1 MPHSSKTFTGW
12 TLDHLADA
20 MKYVS
25 SAEDLAKA
33 DGLLQRVD
41 PRIKVAGIAAL
52 ILSVVFSHRLSVIW
66 AVMAFTIML
75 GVSSKASL
83 LDFAKRVFIPV
94 MLFTGT
100 IAIASIFTTPG
111 DTLTHLPVFGWA
123 ITLQGLRSAG
133 FLISRA
139 EAVATLCAVL
149 VLTTPWTHILKS
161 LRVFR
166 APIVFVVILSMTYRY
181 LFLLLQTAHDMVESR
196 HARTVGRLEPSEN
209 RRIATATMGVL
220 LSKSFQLSSDVHLAM
235 QSRGFRG
242 ELYLLDD
249 FQATSRDWAWL
260 AGLLG
265 ISGAAM
271 WLGR

>member
-1 MPHSSKTFTGW
+1 MAHSSNTFTGW

-25 SAEDLAKA
+25 SAEDLARSN
-33 DGLLQRVD
+33 GLLQRVD
-41 PRIKVAGIAAL
+41 PRIKVAGVAAL
-52 ILSVVFSHRLSVIW
+52 IFSVVFSHQLFVIW
-66 AVMAFTIML
+66 AVLAFTIAL
-75 GVSSKASL
+75 GISSKASL
-83 LDFAKRVFIPV
+83 LDFAKRVFLPV

-100 IAIASIFTTPG
+100 IAVAAIFTTPG
-111 DTLTHLPVFGWA
+111 DTLAHLPVLGWS
-123 ITLQGLRSAG
+123 ITLQGLRTAS

-166 APIVFVVILSMTYRY
+166 TPIVFVVILSMTYRY

-196 HARTVGRLEPSEN
+196 HARTVGRLEPSEH

-249 FQATSRDWAWL
+249 FQTTSRDWAWL
-260 AGLLG
+260 ALLLG
-265 ISGAAM
+265 ISGAAI